1 MLVDLELKNQNKK
14 NMALESFRTP
24 QQATDESVDR
34 FLKSSY
40 NITDAI
46 ARSGHKIVET
56 VTKQKEDQQKRNDER
71 DLQMQQMF
79 DKANEFGSTGD
90 AKLDENILAF
100 WNQKVDDYF
109 TIKNAMQTGK
119 IGKQEGNL
127 ALARINGLVGQF
139 KAQSK
144 YLAEQVALYRE
155 DFNNG
160 IVSSTSSQQSQ
171 NILGAMAKGGNVQIT
186 EKGGVIYYYLP
197 GEDGSIPNDGNLI
210 NGQQLIANDA
220 AGKNLYNTIPDY
232 SSIEETAYNNTIKP
246 NDINSDYIVMDHVV
260 KDGYKYS
267 YATFNE
273 KKRATAAEDMVN
285 NGSFKTAIQ
294 NDTKMKSYYQD
305 VIDDE
310 FLLANGLAEEVPD
323 GKGGTK
329 IVHGSWMEYDDDL
342 SQEENDEI
350 HAKQKKAAQLYMA
363 NQAMDKFSIP
373 PGGQQFFSKE
383 KIGGNDGGSTKNRFN
398 TTQQTIYD
406 NRKDDFIANR
416 DAAEE
421 MYAGGVTPDAETF
434 VKALQNANPRGDYF
448 VNDKNLIQS
457 GNSIITIPTSA
468 KNASVILNEEAKI
481 DRTMQNVFNKE
492 NPYKAPESEEE
503 EEVDVNVA
511 TNVPDDADTYVSSAT
526 NKQTF
531 DGVLTDAEA
540 QLFNQ
545 AYDDA
550 EFMEGVAF
558 GEMVDK
564 LASQAV
570 YSTDKGLSPK
580 AARESKEVK
589 DEAIRRLKRQRAI
602 EDKKDAEE
610 LGETME
616 QYYSDEDE

>member
-1 MLVDLELKNQNKK
+1 
-14 NMALESFRTP
+14 MALESFRTP
-24 QQATDESVDR
+24 QQITDESVDR

-40 NITDAI
+40 NITDSI
-46 ARSGHKIVET
+46 AKSGSQIVAT
-56 VTKQKEDQQKRNDER
+56 VAKQKADQQKRNDER

-109 TIKNAMQTGK
+109 SIKNAMQTGK

-144 YLAEQVALYRE
+144 YLAEQTALYRE

-160 IVSSTSSQQSQ
+160 NVSSTSSQQSQ
-171 NILGAMAKGGNVQIT
+171 NILGAMSKGGNVQIT
-186 EKGGVIYYYLP
+186 ERGGVIYYYLP
-197 GEDGSIPNDGNLI
+197 GGDGSVPNDGNLL

-220 AGKNLYNTIPDY
+220 ADKNLYDTIPDY
-232 SSIEETAYNNTIKP
+232 SSIEEAAYNNTIKP
-246 NDINSDYIVMDHVV
+246 NDMSSDYIKFEHVE
-260 KDGYKYS
+260 KDGYKYT

-273 KKRATAAEDMVN
+273 DERATAAEDMVN
-285 NGSFKTAIQ
+285 NGSFKSAIG

-310 FLLANGLAEEVPD
+310 FLVANGLDAD
-323 GKGGTK
+323 GA
-329 IVHGSWMEYDDDL
+329 WMEYDDNL
-342 SQEENDEI
+342 SQEQNDEI
-350 HAKQKKAAQLYMA
+350 HQKQKKVAQLYMA
-363 NQAMDKFSIP
+363 NQAMDKYSIP

-383 KIGGNDGGSTKNRFN
+383 KVGGDTGGGSTKDRFT
-398 TTQQTIYD
+398 TTQQTVYET
-406 NRKDDFIANR
+406 RGDDFIANR

-421 MYAGGVTPDAETF
+421 MYAGGASPDPNTF
-434 VKALQNANPRGDYF
+434 VTALQNADPAGDYF
-448 VNDKNLIQS
+448 VNDKGLIQS
-457 GNSIITIPTSA
+457 GNSIITIPTNA
-468 KNASVILNEEAKI
+468 KNAAVILNSKAGI
-481 DRTMQNVFNKE
+481 DRTMQNVFAKE
-492 NPYKAPESEEE
+492 NPYKAPESNEE

-540 QLFNQ
+540 ELFNQ
-545 AYDDA
+545 SYDDA

-558 GEMVDK
+558 SEMVDK
-564 LASQAV
+564 LASQSV
-570 YSTDKGLSPK
+570 YSVDKGLSK
-580 AARESKEVK
+580 RAAAESKEVK
-589 DEAIRRLKRQRAI
+589 DEALRRLKRKQAI
-602 EDKKDAEE
+602 EDKEDAE
-610 LGETME
+610 GSGQTME
-616 QYYSDEDE
+616 EYYS

>member
-1 MLVDLELKNQNKK
+1 
-14 NMALESFRTP
+14 MALESFRTP
-24 QQATDESVDR
+24 QRVTDESVDR

-46 ARSGHKIVET
+46 ARSGHQIVAN
-56 VTKQKEDQQKRNDER
+56 VRKQKEDQQKRNAER

-144 YLAEQVALYRE
+144 YLAEQTALYRE

-171 NILGAMAKGGNVQIT
+171 NILGAMAKGGNVQLT
-186 EKGGVIYYYLP
+186 EKGGTIYYYLP
-197 GEDGSIPNDGNLI
+197 GEDGSVPNDGNLL

-220 AGKNLYNTIPDY
+220 ADKNLYDTIPDY
-232 SSIEETAYNNTIKP
+232 SSIEESAYNNTIKP
-246 NDINSDYIVMDHVV
+246 TDINSDYIIMDSVV

-267 YATFNE
+267 YATFDE
-273 KKRATAAEDMVN
+273 TKRATAAEDMVN
-285 NGSFKTAIQ
+285 NGSFRTAIQ

-310 FLLANGLAEEVPD
+310 FLVAQGLDPD
-323 GKGGTK
+323 GA
-329 IVHGSWMEYDDDL
+329 WMEYDNDL
-342 SQEENDEI
+342 SEDENAAI
-350 HAKQKKAAQLYMA
+350 HDKQRKAAQLYMA
-363 NQAMDKFSIP
+363 NQAMDKYSIP

-383 KIGGNDGGSTKNRFN
+383 KVGGDTSGGSGRDRFT
-398 TTQQTIYD
+398 TTQQTVYET
-406 NRKDDFIANR
+406 RGDDFIANR

-421 MYAGGVTPDAETF
+421 MYAGGAMPDADTF
-434 VKALQNANPRGDYF
+434 VTALQNADPAGDYF
-448 VNDKNLIQS
+448 VNDKGLIQS

-468 KNASVILNEEAKI
+468 KNAAVILNSKAGI
-481 DRTMQNVFNKE
+481 DRTMQNVFAKE
-492 NPYKAPESEEE
+492 NPYKAPESEEEE

-511 TNVPDDADTYVSSAT
+511 TNVPDDADTYVSSASS
-526 NKQTF
+526 KQTF
-531 DGVLTDAEA
+531 DGVLTDAEIEI
-540 QLFNQ
+540 FNQ
-545 AYDDA
+545 MYDES
-550 EFMEGVAF
+550 EFTSGPAF
-558 GEMVDK
+558 DEMVDK
-564 LASQAV
+564 LASQAA
-570 YSTDKGLSPK
+570 YSVDKGLSPR
-580 AARESKEVK
+580 AAAESKEVR
-589 DEAIRRLKRQRAI
+589 DEATRRLKRQQAVK
-602 EDKKDAEE
+602 DKEE
-610 LGETME
+610 EGDDWYTEKNL
-616 QYYSDEDE
+616 